1 MTTDL
6 SGEAQVA
13 AFTFN
18 ILILDQLRLL
28 LKEHHHWFQGG
39 WMGLE
44 GQPFTCVTGLHDA
57 AAKWLQPGPMNGETR
72 ELNLAFLEQFVEREW
87 RSGSAAAS

>member
-28 LKEHHHWFQGG
+28 LKEHRHWFQGG

-57 AAKWLQPGPMNGETR
+57 AAKWL
-72 ELNLAFLEQFVEREW
+72 
-87 RSGSAAAS
+87 